1 MNQPNI
7 LLVIYFE
14 KALDSR
20 SHEFLYQV
28 LQKMGFGPNFQA
40 VYWTDTFFVKRGVR
54 QGGPLS
60 PLLFIL
66 ALETLVCQIRE
77 KNIKG
82 FLVNGKEIKTTLFAD
97 DMTCFLRDTNSYFQP
112 LTSLQNYARYS
123 GLCINNEKK
132 NRDFAIGPHSRVQ
145 DVFTHKIGSMIKL
158 LGLYFNYDNGAQR
171 ARACSPIAN
180 QIYPSSKI
188 W

>member
-1 MNQPNI
+1 MSLPNTFSCNKRQTNRKESTWRSQNA
-7 LLVIYFE
+7 LVWPLATSCSFRCQ
-14 KALDSR
+14 KKN
-20 SHEFLYQV
+20 HEFLYQV

-60 PLLFIL
+60 SLLFIL

-97 DMTCFLRDTNSYFQP
+97 DMTCSWEIPIHTFNLWHLYKIMPDTQAS
-112 LTSLQNYARYS
+112 
-123 GLCINNEKK
+123 
-132 NRDFAIGPHSRVQ
+132 V
-145 DVFTHKIGSMIKL
+145 
-158 LGLYFNYDNGAQR
+158 
-171 ARACSPIAN
+171 
-180 QIYPSSKI
+180 
-188 W
+188 